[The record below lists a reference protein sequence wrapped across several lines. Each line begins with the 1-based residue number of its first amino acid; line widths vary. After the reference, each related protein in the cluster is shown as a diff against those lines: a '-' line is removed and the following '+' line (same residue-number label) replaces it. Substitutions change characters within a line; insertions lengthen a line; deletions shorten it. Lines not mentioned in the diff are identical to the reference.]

1 MEQRSSVIYQV
12 TCPGCLKRYVG
23 KINRCFH
30 VKMNRHGRKLDQPMH
45 RHLSY
50 FQELGHLYSLQ
61 CDDQTVNTDIKED
74 LINAV
79 LNNCCIIDQHNNWSQ
94 LSFLEAYFKTLK
106 SDINDGLKA
115 SKKLELFK

>member
-1 MEQRSSVIYQV
+1 MENLIPQ
-12 TCPGCLKRYVG
+12 
-23 KINRCFH
+23 
-30 VKMNRHGRKLDQPMH
+30 
-45 RHLSY
+45 
-50 FQELGHLYSLQ
+50 
-61 CDDQTVNTDIKED
+61 ED